1 MDNEERYYWRLWGE
15 IFRKWNIKGRTE
27 RESLRKEITEEA
39 LGFERSHKDFTHSDY
54 DIVLSAM
61 RRLYETGQC
70 VNSPSTTFVADIQ
83 GENRRF
89 IWIIKHSVPDSY
101 ARKISRDK
109 FGSPDWENLNHRE
122 LKQLFYKFAA
132 QQEEENFNR
141 FKLKKGKH
149 ANPKKINDKKTYSRT
164 AQRGLSMRMYAKYFE
179 CRPSN
184 CRRQFVRRRAY

>member
-89 IWIIKHSVPDSY
+89 IWIINAASRIHMQGRFRAISSVLP
-101 ARKISRDK
+101 I
-109 FGSPDWENLNHRE
+109 
-122 LKQLFYKFAA
+122 
-132 QQEEENFNR
+132 
-141 FKLKKGKH
+141 GK
-149 ANPKKINDKKTYSRT
+149 T
-164 AQRGLSMRMYAKYFE
+164 
-179 CRPSN
+179 
-184 CRRQFVRRRAY
+184 

>member
-39 LGFERSHKDFTHSDY
+39 LGFERRHLDFTHSDY

-89 IWIIKHSVPDSY
+89 IWIIKRSVPDSY

-122 LKQLFYKFAA
+122 LKQLFYTVCRAA
-132 QQEEENFNR
+132 
-141 FKLKKGKH
+141 
-149 ANPKKINDKKTYSRT
+149 
-164 AQRGLSMRMYAKYFE
+164 
-179 CRPSN
+179 
-184 CRRQFVRRRAY
+184 RRRKFQPL